1 MYREEKRQYVSKNL
15 LKSIIYLAEVFSDN
29 SAKTLNFCTNT
40 FEILLKKIG
49 EVVQILKKY
58 LDVFGKIS
66 PSFRHNSSFC
76 CFRGFLVTKT
86 GFLIKEKQGTVKKL
100 SLYLCRKLG
109 MKKIMKKRTKEILK
123 IAGIS
128 FGSLIVL
135 ILIAI
140 TVAINFVFTPS
151 RLTPVVLKTA
161 NQALNAKLEM
171 KSVELTFFSTFPRF
185 GLKLV
190 DGSLVSKVFCDTAW
204 QKTDSLLSFGKCV
217 VVVNPIDYL
226 INKKITLNYLGLE
239 DASVYAYKSRE
250 GIANWDIVASD
261 TTAVADT
268 ASSGKTDLSG
278 GIDIRRVSL
287 KRANVIFDDRDTRVY
302 ARLTNAALNL
312 TASLQKE
319 HSKLAMRFSNDNVL
333 FWQDGQLLVNKVATD
348 LKTSLD
354 LDRSTRTLTLNDAN
368 ISLNGI
374 TFDVKGTLKRDTVRR
389 TLNVDIAYALHAPSL
404 ETVFNM
410 IPESV
415 LKRESM
421 EARGSVKMEGDVK
434 GWYGK
439 QQMPA
444 VTLKVQIDKA
454 SAKYE
459 KLPYGIDNFTADF
472 YAFVD
477 LMRKQPSYADLK
489 IFHFQGAHTDILAD
503 AKIMNLLED
512 PDITFNTKS
521 KVDLTA
527 LAQAFPLQEGVT
539 IGGDLEADLRLKCRL
554 SSIKKQDLGRI
565 RLGGKLKMTNL
576 QLRDVN
582 KGFEFTSDASLNF
595 IGNDNLAARAE
606 INKLVLQSKLANSN
620 VEKLTMS
627 VKSTNPQ
634 DTTRITDVECKFTLN
649 RLKGNMGDSLA
660 LFCQKADA
668 TVRLQPGKK
677 NPSMPQ
683 VSLSLSAD
691 TMFCRAWKTKMGMDR
706 AGFAVTA
713 EKLHDSLWIPK
724 GIIGFRRMR
733 MSTPEFALPIRMKK
747 TSVTVGNR
755 MITLKNATCRVG
767 HSDLTATGA
776 IYDLYG
782 TMKHHRPLRGK
793 LEISSRNLDCNQLIN
808 SLNFPED
815 TLQAEVDTTASS
827 LELFVIP
834 KNLDFELQTNLK
846 RVKYDKMIFEDV
858 RGAVDI
864 RNQAVHLKGLS
875 MKGMDAQMNATL
887 VYRAQEK
894 KQGYAGFDFRLH
906 KINIAKLVEFA
917 PSLDTIVPMLRSF
930 QGVVDFEAAAEAV
943 LDSNLNIKIPS
954 LRSAVHIKGDSLVL
968 MDGETFAEISKM
980 LMFKNKER
988 NMFDSI
994 SVNMTIKDGNVTV
1007 YPFIV
1012 QIDRYKAAV
1021 GGTQGLDMN
1030 FDYHISILKS
1040 PLPFKMGVNITGN
1053 LDKMKFKLGKAKY
1066 KDAVTPV
1073 EIRKVDSTRINMGR
1087 QIVNDFRQVMK
1098 RKPE

>member
-1 MYREEKRQYVSKNL
+1 M
-15 LKSIIYLAEVFSDN
+15 
-29 SAKTLNFCTNT
+29 
-40 FEILLKKIG
+40 
-49 EVVQILKKY
+49 
-58 LDVFGKIS
+58 GKIC
-66 PSFRHNSSFC
+66 PSFRHYSSFC

-100 SLYLCRKLG
+100 SLYLCRELG
-109 MKKIMKKRTKEILK
+109 MKKIMKKRTKGILK

-190 DGSLVSKVFCDTAW
+190 DGSLVSKVFSDTAW

-239 DASVYAYKSRE
+239 DASVYAYKNRE

-454 SAKYE
+454 SAKYD

-808 SLNFPED
+808 SLNFPEE